1 MLAQMMEMEEIV
13 LPGKVKA
20 AVRHKQCVQGCSR
33 GNWGR
38 GWGVGEGRPGSP
50 TNLTEI

>member
-33 GNWGR
+33 T
-38 GWGVGEGRPGSP
+38 GVGGGG
-50 TNLTEI
+50 

>member
-1 MLAQMMEMEEIV
+1 MLTQMMEMEEIV

-33 GNWGR
+33 ENWG
-38 GWGVGEGRPGSP
+38 GEWGVGGRGRQTRISY
-50 TNLTEI
+50 